1 MGKKKTKFY
10 VIWEGRKKGIF
21 ETWDESKKHVDMF
34 FGAKYKSFP
43 TKSEAETAYSD
54 GYKKHWG
61 LRQKAKKE
69 VSAEDLQRIGFPIE
83 NSISVD
89 GACEGNPGIAEYQGV
104 NTVTKAKLFH
114 GGPFQEATNNIM
126 EFLALVHALS
136 YCKKKD
142 VKIPIY
148 SDSKIAISWIKQK
161 KCKTNLKATEKNE
174 ELFNLIERAEKWLL
188 ENSFLNKVLKWETK
202 AWGENPADF
211 GRK

>member
-1 MGKKKTKFY
+1 MAKKKAKFY

-21 ETWDESKKHVDMF
+21 DTWGECKKHVDNF

-43 TKSEAETAYSD
+43 TSSDAEAAYSD
-54 GYKKHWG
+54 GYKKHLG

-69 VSAEDLQRIGFPIE
+69 VSKEDLKRFGLPIE

-89 GACEGNPGIAEYQGV
+89 GACEGNPGMGEYQGV
-104 NTVTKAKLFH
+104 NTFSKVKLFN

-142 VKIPIY
+142 VKVPIY
-148 SDSKIAISWIKQK
+148 SDSKIAISWIQQK
-161 KCKTNLKATEKNE
+161 KCKTNLKATEKNI
-174 ELFNLIERAEKWLL
+174 ELFEVIERAEKWLF
-188 ENSFLNKVLKWETK
+188 ENRFSNIILKWETK
-202 AWGENPADF
+202 GWGENPADF